1 MSVLGAIPLMLNGCC
16 GGYLEEQRGKRAMTQ
31 DHVATILI
39 YPPPHP
45 SGKSD
50 GSELSVLHLPQV
62 AGHIQQNTYQVEHS
76 FH

>member
-1 MSVLGAIPLMLNGCC
+1 
-16 GGYLEEQRGKRAMTQ
+16 MTQ
-31 DHVATILI
+31 DHVTAILI
-39 YPPPHP
+39 YPSCRIP
-45 SGKSD
+45 SGESD